1 MSSRLIARSPISS
14 ETLAALLALLSEPQ
28 LVSGLPSRSFDD
40 LVRDTAPG
48 NVSDVEDKDETDSEY
63 DNVSDLRN
71 NVDSLHSDNPVTEV
85 EFN

>member
-14 ETLAALLALLSEPQ
+14 KTLAALLALLSEPQ

-63 DNVSDLRN
+63 DNVSDLRS

>member
-14 ETLAALLALLSEPQ
+14 ETQAALLALLSEPQ
-28 LVSGLPSRSFDD
+28 SVSGVPSRSFDD
-40 LVRDTAPG
+40 LVRDTAPE

-71 NVDSLHSDNPVTEV
+71 NVDSLHGDNPVTEV